1 MSETHT
7 HAHTH
12 NQQKNRNKKQI
23 IKKNIRTIPD
33 YPVKGVQFKD
43 ITTIIKNADYFSEL
57 INQMT
62 DPWKNEK
69 IDAILS
75 IESRGFILAGAMA
88 YNLKTAFI
96 PLRKPNKLPAETY
109 NVSYTLEYGT
119 TDMHIHKD
127 ALDGHKNLLIVDDL
141 LATGGTI
148 LAAIELIN
156 KFDNKNI
163 IGAGF
168 MINLPELKGYR
179 KLENLGIRSHYLMDF

>member
-1 MSETHT
+1 M
-7 HAHTH
+7 
-12 NQQKNRNKKQI
+12 
-23 IKKNIRTIPD
+23 
-33 YPVKGVQFKD
+33 
-43 ITTIIKNADYFSEL
+43 
-57 INQMT
+57 
-62 DPWKNEK
+62 
-69 IDAILS
+69 
-75 IESRGFILAGAMA
+75 AGAMA

-127 ALDGHKNLLIVDDL
+127 ALNGHKNLLIVDDL

>member
-1 MSETHT
+1 MC
-7 HAHTH
+7 
-12 NQQKNRNKKQI
+12 
-23 IKKNIRTIPD
+23 IRD
-33 YPVKGVQFKD
+33 
-43 ITTIIKNADYFSEL
+43 
-57 INQMT
+57 
-62 DPWKNEK
+62 
-69 IDAILS
+69 
-75 IESRGFILAGAMA
+75 R
-88 YNLKTAFI
+88 
-96 PLRKPNKLPAETY
+96 
-109 NVSYTLEYGT
+109 
-119 TDMHIHKD
+119 DMHIHKD